1 MKPLALTLSAL
12 FLSACACMAAPE
24 GEWPEEALSV
34 SLSKPQWV
42 LVVPAWRNADGS
54 LNPWPKDSAWAKEW
68 VVPRST
74 PDGLRT
80 VAIVGDSEDVRTV
93 GSETFETMDAAS
105 LGWLAGKYK
114 APAIAVAI
122 EDEGGLAS
130 VAGWIQ
136 GEGAAWRT
144 ADGGSAREASL
155 AAIDEIFSGR
165 SEGEGTGFD
174 VAITGQREA
183 AGRMEYRI
191 EISQDIMADVL
202 RGVPGLDVV
211 GFADDGGRSVVVSP
225 RDGQDIEAVLRQAG
239 ITVRA
244 NP

>member
-1 MKPLALTLSAL
+1 MKHLSLTLSAL
-12 FLSACACMAAPE
+12 LLSACACIAAPE
-24 GEWPEEALSV
+24 GEWPEEALSI

-42 LVVPAWRNADGS
+42 LVVPAWRNADGT
-54 LNPWPKDSAWAKEW
+54 LDPWPKDSAWSKEW
-68 VVPRST
+68 IVPRTT
-74 PDGLRT
+74 PGGMRT

-93 GSETFETMDAAS
+93 GGETFETMDAAS

-122 EDEGGLAS
+122 EDESGLAS

-144 ADGGSAREASL
+144 ADGGSARDASL
-155 AAIDEIFSGR
+155 VAIDEIFSGR

-211 GFADDGGRSVVVSP
+211 GYTDDGTGSVIVSP

-239 ITVRA
+239 VSVRA
-244 NP
+244 RP